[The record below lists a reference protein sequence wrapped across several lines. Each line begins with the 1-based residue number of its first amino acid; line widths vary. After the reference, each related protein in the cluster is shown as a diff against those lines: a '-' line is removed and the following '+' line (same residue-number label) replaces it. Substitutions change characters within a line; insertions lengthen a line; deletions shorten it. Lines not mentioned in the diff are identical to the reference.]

1 MIEQVDTKT
10 YFKVY
15 QKYINSLG
23 VSGTDELDLDL
34 DDAIVETLQNKAKE
48 YGVSLDTIIGGY
60 LELSLSKSKGMG
72 QYDVYD
78 SSMKEDLCTKCG
90 KEDELFSD
98 HGDLMCEE
106 CCEELEN

>member
-1 MIEQVDTKT
+1 MIEQVDAKT

-48 YGVSLDTIIGGY
+48 YGVSLDVIVGGY
-60 LELSLSKSKGMG
+60 LELSLSNAKGIG

-78 SSMKEDLCTKCG
+78 KSMKEDDSQQT
-90 KEDELFSD
+90 
-98 HGDLMCEE
+98 
-106 CCEELEN
+106 